1 MHRALEPKRVGM
13 IVHGF
18 GVSHAHLVVLP
29 LEHPWDIT
37 AAQFSYIE
45 NGAGRFRWDKV
56 ELAPHAELDA
66 MAERLRRELGSV
78 T

>member
-1 MHRALEPKRVGM
+1 M

-18 GVSHAHLVVLP
+18 GVAHAHFVVLP

-45 NGAGRFRWDKV
+45 DGAVKFLWDKV
-56 ELAPHAELDA
+56 ELAPRAELDVT
-66 MAERLRRELGSV
+66 AERLRRELGSV